1 VKEFWK
7 SVKNWQSYRHE
18 FGVRTTF
25 WDIVY
30 LFFLEARSRRA
41 CTVLS
46 PDVYRSV
53 TLWCISITMF
63 WFGRN
68 SGGVSLNGGVLYNNL
83 RTFDQYVVCW
93 KRDLREAAMSNL
105 RTMVTRWLVGWLS
118 ITFIVS
124 KQVKKIL
131 WNCFSPFGSLHAILG
146 FPYEMSW
153 LTSNWVPLNGDV
165 ECSTR
170 AVLVGVFSNDLER
183 RWVIF

>member
-83 RTFDQYVVCW
+83 RTFDPVC
-93 KRDLREAAMSNL
+93 RLLEAGSQRSCNVQSSHDGY
-105 RTMVTRWLVGWLS
+105 TMVGWVAVHHVHCVETS
-118 ITFIVS
+118 
-124 KQVKKIL
+124 KKIL
-131 WNCFSPFGSLHAILG
+131 WNCFSSFGSLHAILG